1 MWGRPNNGL
10 QPTRLSRAEF
20 KGGFAIEVGSQS
32 GSRCKP
38 AWRLN
43 PVPLCGPSRSEGMNQ
58 SLDPVERAAALRQ
71 EADSVLQE
79 VKLYEI
85 VRPYG
90 QVVPTGSYY
99 LDVMMYPDIDLY
111 ISKVSVEDLFDI
123 GSQLAK
129 CEMVYQVVFEKSR
142 MAQLPGGLYLNARI
156 EYGEWGRPWKIDVWS
171 LEDAVIDAKM
181 EEIRRFKEEMT
192 AEVRER
198 ILRYKY
204 SVLTENHRTPM
215 YMRIPYLRSLHR

>member
-1 MWGRPNNGL
+1 
-10 QPTRLSRAEF
+10 
-20 KGGFAIEVGSQS
+20 
-32 GSRCKP
+32 
-38 AWRLN
+38 
-43 PVPLCGPSRSEGMNQ
+43 MNQ
-58 SLDPVERAAALRQ
+58 SLNPVERAAALRQ

-123 GSQLAK
+123 GAQLAK

-142 MAQLPGGLYLNARI
+142 TAQLPGGLYLKPRI
-156 EYGEWGRPWKIDVWS
+156 ERGEWGRPWKIDVWS

-192 AEVRER
+192 AQVRER

-204 SVLTENHRTPM
+204 SVLTKNHRTPM
-215 YMRIPYLRSLHR
+215 YSGYHICKAFIDEGLTDFGQVTEYLVERGICMS